1 MEHTMRRSR
10 EDLLRVL
17 LDTATDLAAL
27 RDVEAVLQAIVRRT
41 RAVVGADMAYISL
54 NDPER
59 GDTYIRQSDGVTT
72 PAYRALRMP
81 LGVGVLG
88 QVATG
93 LAPFQTTAYLDDAS
107 VVHDPEVDEIV
118 RAEAVET
125 IMGAPLTVAGRVIGA
140 LIVAERRA
148 RRFGPEEVSCVE
160 SIAKQA
166 AVAIDNSL
174 RFEET
179 ARQAELF
186 NAEHK
191 RSAAELQLATR
202 ILELDRRLLDAVMVS
217 PDVGRVLTVGRGAL
231 DDDLYLRDTSG
242 ALIATTAD
250 PAGGVPESGTAVAV
264 TAAAETLG
272 SLHTGPVLGA
282 DGRALLERV
291 AVHAALALLF
301 SRAEEDTD
309 LRGQDELIDDLLSGT
324 GLPHDRLE
332 RRMRRWGLHT
342 DDRLWCVALDVPA
355 AQARRYRQVLRSA
368 LGRTVMTAHSDHL
381 CLVTASPDWENRL
394 RTAFAGQ
401 GRPLR
406 AGAAGPVTAPG
417 DLPDAH
423 RRASLALGSLITLD
437 RDGVLDGDRLGMV
450 HAILDLARTGG
461 LPESLTRG
469 VDPLLAYDR
478 ERGTELARTAFYYLE
493 TDGSVARVAE
503 LLHLHRNTVRQ
514 RLTRIGAL
522 LGPGW
527 DASPRRLETHLALQ
541 VRDAQVGLR
550 RPGGT
555 ARRTDPGTAPPG

>member
-1 MEHTMRRSR
+1 MRRSR

-174 RFEET
+174 RFEEI
-179 ARQAELF
+179 AQQAELF

-264 TAAAETLG
+264 TAVTARTCPPKRTQAPTSIPAG
-272 SLHTGPVLGA
+272 CRIPFTGPA
-282 DGRALLERV
+282 PSRRCCGRAATR
-291 AVHAALALLF
+291 
-301 SRAEEDTD
+301 
-309 LRGQDELIDDLLSGT
+309 
-324 GLPHDRLE
+324 P
-332 RRMRRWGLHT
+332 
-342 DDRLWCVALDVPA
+342 
-355 AQARRYRQVLRSA
+355 
-368 LGRTVMTAHSDHL
+368 
-381 CLVTASPDWENRL
+381 
-394 RTAFAGQ
+394 AGQ
-401 GRPLR
+401 RPGR
-406 AGAAGPVTAPG
+406 
-417 DLPDAH
+417 
-423 RRASLALGSLITLD
+423 
-437 RDGVLDGDRLGMV
+437 
-450 HAILDLARTGG
+450 RTT
-461 LPESLTRG
+461 S
-469 VDPLLAYDR
+469 
-478 ERGTELARTAFYYLE
+478 
-493 TDGSVARVAE
+493 
-503 LLHLHRNTVRQ
+503 
-514 RLTRIGAL
+514 
-522 LGPGW
+522 
-527 DASPRRLETHLALQ
+527 
-541 VRDAQVGLR
+541 
-550 RPGGT
+550 GGT
-555 ARRTDPGTAPPG
+555 APAAPPAGRPPPAPPPPAARAPRMPPAAVP